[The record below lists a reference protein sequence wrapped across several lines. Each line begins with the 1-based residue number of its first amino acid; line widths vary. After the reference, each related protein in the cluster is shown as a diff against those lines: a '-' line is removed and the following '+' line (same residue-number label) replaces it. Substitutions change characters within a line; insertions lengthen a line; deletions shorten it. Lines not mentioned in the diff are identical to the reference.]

1 MARKVGRAAIYARVS
16 SDAQTVENQ
25 IKELRQ
31 IAARP
36 GLDRM
41 LRDAGRRNFD
51 VVMAWA
57 IDRVGRSLIDL
68 LGTIQHLEA
77 VGVDLY
83 LDQQSIDTTTP
94 MGKLVFQ
101 IAGAFAEFERS
112 ITRQRI
118 KAGLKRA
125 VAQGARLGRPKVDI
139 ALERQAQKHLKRG
152 VGILKVA
159 KMVGLGTGTVQ
170 RIKQEMK
177 TVQSPTPQPLRTS
190 VRRRRP
196 TMLYEPLA

>member
-1 MARKVGRAAIYARVS
+1 
-16 SDAQTVENQ
+16 
-25 IKELRQ
+25 
-31 IAARP
+31 
-36 GLDRM
+36 
-41 LRDAGRRNFD
+41 
-51 VVMAWA
+51 MAWA

-101 IAGAFAEFERS
+101 ITGAFAEFERS
-112 ITRQRI
+112 IIRQRI

-139 ALERQAQKHLKRG
+139 ALERKAQKHLRRG

-177 TVQSPTPQPLRTS
+177 TVHSPTPQPLHTS